1 MRVEKFTS
9 LASSSALW
17 TDLKPLI
24 TSMNSS
30 FRVNCSRCRPRQARL
45 MKKCYHSCA
54 SVAILTKFESH
65 QGFNASPIF
74 GCDKSLTTDKFSRV
88 GTKFALITLMNLS
101 KIYDLCEKRILTIFQ
116 KRKHSDFR
124 WRNAKPLKTISGMIL
139 NRLKPKFAKWWQLKR
154 DFWKP
159 CRGLY
164 WLYDFLSYL
173 PLKTVTLCVTDQPWL
188 DRSKFSLF

>member
-124 WRNAKPLKTISGMIL
+124 WRNAKPLK
-139 NRLKPKFAKWWQLKR
+139 
-154 DFWKP
+154 
-159 CRGLY
+159 
-164 WLYDFLSYL
+164 
-173 PLKTVTLCVTDQPWL
+173 
-188 DRSKFSLF
+188 RSPA